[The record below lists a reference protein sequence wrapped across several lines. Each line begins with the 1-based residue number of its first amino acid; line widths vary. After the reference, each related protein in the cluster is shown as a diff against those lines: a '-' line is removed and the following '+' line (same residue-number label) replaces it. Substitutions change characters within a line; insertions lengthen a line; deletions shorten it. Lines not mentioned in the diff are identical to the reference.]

1 MLSTSQSTGVN
12 ITQLS
17 NVPSSF
23 TGIVRFFRTAS
34 VSWGPCSKI
43 QSVLQW
49 CGKFMPVNTCPIT
62 SKATN
67 KLGTHSMAIRR
78 FWNKPNSPISL
89 RICPKLFMLLS
100 DVGQRAASEWE
111 KMDWRATRIHSL
123 QTNLTFDRLVN
134 DWADA
139 KNGDVFYDFCNIC

>member
-23 TGIVRFFRTAS
+23 TGIVRFIRLAS

-49 CGKFMPVNTCPIT
+49 CGKFMPVNTWPIT

-67 KLGTHSMAIRR
+67 KLGSHSMAIRR

-89 RICPKLFMLLS
+89 RICPKLLMLLS
-100 DVGQRAASEWE
+100 DVALGCSFRMREDGLTSH
-111 KMDWRATRIHSL
+111 KNSL
-123 QTNLTFDRLVN
+123 TQVNLTFDRLVN
-134 DWADA
+134 DWAD
-139 KNGDVFYDFCNIC
+139 GCVFYDFCNIC